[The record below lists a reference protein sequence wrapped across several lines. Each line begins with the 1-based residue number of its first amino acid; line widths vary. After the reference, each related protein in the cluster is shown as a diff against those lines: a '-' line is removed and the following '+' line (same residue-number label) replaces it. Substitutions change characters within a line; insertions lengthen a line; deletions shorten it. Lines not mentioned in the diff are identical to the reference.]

1 MQICRYV
8 VSPPGPCSAGA
19 VWRCEDG
26 NNTPLINRQRAPS
39 LVSVEST
46 TLSSPGPAAGSRL
59 CSHILH
65 ILLFITTL
73 SVLFKMLLCS
83 LSSVYSI
90 HYKKIYWRAWGISS
104 DQVELILW
112 SQHRLHSHVGWLVSG
127 WGAQWKQYND
137 TMFDVF
143 WRIVQT
149 AALIMT
155 LCCHT
160 RYISAHWQGDAAAW
174 KGSPPNLLEPTA
186 LENKT
191 LPKF

>member
-90 HYKKIYWRAWGISS
+90 HYKKILKGLRDFEW
-104 DQVELILW
+104 
-112 SQHRLHSHVGWLVSG
+112 SG
-127 WGAQWKQYND
+127 WADIMEPAQTPLPCWLAGFWLGR
-137 TMFDVF
+137 TMETIQWHDVWCILTDCANSSIDHDSLLPHEIYF
-143 WRIVQT
+143 CALTGWR
-149 AALIMT
+149 
-155 LCCHT
+155 
-160 RYISAHWQGDAAAW
+160 RG
-174 KGSPPNLLEPTA
+174 LEGLAT
-186 LENKT
+186 
-191 LPKF
+191 

>member
-112 SQHRLHSHVGWLVSG
+112 SQHRLHSHVGGWFLAGAHNGNNTMTRCLMYFDGLCKQQHWSWLFVATRDIFLRTDRVTPRLG
-127 WGAQWKQYND
+127 RA
-137 TMFDVF
+137 
-143 WRIVQT
+143 RH
-149 AALIMT
+149 LI
-155 LCCHT
+155 
-160 RYISAHWQGDAAAW
+160 Y
-174 KGSPPNLLEPTA
+174 
-186 LENKT
+186 
-191 LPKF
+191 